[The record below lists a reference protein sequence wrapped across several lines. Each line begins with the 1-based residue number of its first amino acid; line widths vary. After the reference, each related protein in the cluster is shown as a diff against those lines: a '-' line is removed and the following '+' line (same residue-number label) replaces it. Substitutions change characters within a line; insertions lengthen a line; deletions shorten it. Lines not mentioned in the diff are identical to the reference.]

1 MSIMTS
7 PYKHPQTGV
16 YYFRMAV
23 PKALVPLIGKTVFK
37 TSLRTKNLREAKA
50 VFAEHLIEA
59 QKQLEL
65 ARLKLNSSPDI
76 ELSKRVICSSQTGH
90 LIKRHFV
97 VQS

>member
-37 TSLRTKNLREAKA
+37 TSLRTKNL
-50 VFAEHLIEA
+50 
-59 QKQLEL
+59 
-65 ARLKLNSSPDI
+65 LKN
-76 ELSKRVICSSQTGH
+76 
-90 LIKRHFV
+90 
-97 VQS
+97 